1 MAVERTI
8 LSLFEVTSDIRSVLS
23 EKYKNSFWVK
33 AEMNK
38 LNHYSQSGHCYPEL
52 VEKKDGKIIA
62 QIKSNLWRE
71 DYQSA
76 NQKFLRVLHE
86 PLRDGVKI
94 LFLAKVQFDPLYG
107 LSLRILDIDPSYT
120 LGDLEREKQETIDQ
134 LKAEGIFNSN
144 KIIPLTLL
152 PQRIAIISVETSK
165 GYVDF
170 LHVLNNNPR
179 NYHFFHYLF
188 PSLLQGDSAVDAI
201 IKQLNRIKKVKDHFD
216 VVAIVRGGGGD
227 IGLSCYN
234 NYRLAKEIALFP
246 MPIITGIGHAT
257 NETVV
262 EMISYSNA
270 ITPTKIAEF
279 LIRKFNEFYEP
290 VRDAE
295 EIIVRCSTEI
305 LQQQKSIFQSE
316 IKLFRSVTENVLLEN
331 SSQLKSSSNIL
342 QYKSTFIVKAENSAL
357 SSTQISLRKNIFS
370 FQESN
375 RQRIKQL
382 VLNFKK
388 DALGQIQQS
397 RFRLFQLQGSIPE
410 KVFSFVRNE
419 TDRLNAIK
427 KNVTNLSP
435 ENILKRGFSITLK
448 NGKAVKSIY
457 DVGPGD
463 SIETLVSDGK
473 INSEV
478 KSAKFE
484 KDDE

>member
-1 MAVERTI
+1 MNTDRTI
-8 LSLFEVTSDIRSVLS
+8 LSLFEVTTDIRKVLS

-76 NQKFLRVLHE
+76 NQKFLKVLHE
-86 PLRDGVKI
+86 PLKDGVKI

-134 LKAEGIFNSN
+134 MKKEGIFNSN
-144 KIIPLTLL
+144 KIIPISQL

-188 PSLLQGDSAVDAI
+188 PSLLQGDNAIDSI

-234 NYRLAKEIALFP
+234 NYRLAKEVALFP
-246 MPIITGIGHAT
+246 IPVITGIGHAT

-262 EMISYSNA
+262 EMISFSNA

-316 IKLFRSVTENVLLEN
+316 IKLFRSVTENVLLGN
-331 SSQLKSSSNIL
+331 GAQLKSSSNIL
-342 QYKSTFIVKAENSAL
+342 RYKSTFIVKAENSNL
-357 SSTQISLRKNIFS
+357 SSTQIDLRKNIIGFH
-370 FQESN
+370 ETN

-382 VLNFKK
+382 VLNFRK
-388 DALGQIQQS
+388 DTLGQIQQS
-397 RFRLFQLQGSIPE
+397 RFRLLQFKDALPE
-410 KVFSFVRNE
+410 KVFSFARTE
-419 TDRLNAIK
+419 TDRLNSIK
-427 KNVTNLSP
+427 KNVMNLSP

-448 NGKAVKSIY
+448 NGKAVKSIEN
-457 DVGPGD
+457 VIAGD
-463 SIETLVSDGK
+463 CIETVVADGI

-478 KSAKFE
+478 KSAK
-484 KDDE
+484 KANDDE